1 MSKPPCDNPAI
12 ESSALVERL
21 LNDLIKTTNG
31 FQTIKQEY
39 MNAQQNLVLAEQA
52 LVPLKKENERVVN
65 ENNQLHREII
75 EVKENFEAC
84 SLKWR
89 GKEMQNTSEL
99 DDCKYVIK
107 QKEFKISELETQ
119 ILELRESLC
128 SPPEIGGGRGIEFT
142 GALNA
147 NPVGALNAKP
157 VLGEPNDQR
166 MWAEELRKADERA
179 AEFRNQARIYESKFR
194 ELENDL
200 SMCRQKI
207 DTRDK
212 EIQRLSNLYEGGQ
225 TLPQLNVDY
234 VSKQNK
240 DTITKLNDQLDFV
253 NRENHRLE
261 GELESAKRS
270 MSEVDGFI
278 KDRKNMSSNLIDLEK
293 KNSLLQAELRQMDTV
308 IKTLK

>member
-1 MSKPPCDNPAI
+1 
-12 ESSALVERL
+12 
-21 LNDLIKTTNG
+21 
-31 FQTIKQEY
+31 
-39 MNAQQNLVLAEQA
+39 
-52 LVPLKKENERVVN
+52 
-65 ENNQLHREII
+65 
-75 EVKENFEAC
+75 
-84 SLKWR
+84 
-89 GKEMQNTSEL
+89 
-99 DDCKYVIK
+99 
-107 QKEFKISELETQ
+107 
-119 ILELRESLC
+119 
-128 SPPEIGGGRGIEFT
+128 
-142 GALNA
+142 
-147 NPVGALNAKP
+147 
-157 VLGEPNDQR
+157 

-179 AEFRNQARIYESKFR
+179 AEFRNQARLYESKFR

-207 DTRDK
+207 DTWDK

-308 IKTLK
+308 IKTLKWEKTGENSDPNENASSKAASTVPYPEYVKEVSRGNELQGKVRELSDEVERLKAGLSEIGHVKSAYNSDKRAYSEALSNMKSSNTTLQDEFEQVSAKLKLVEKEKSQLIQDIEFYKERIHSMEINLETNK